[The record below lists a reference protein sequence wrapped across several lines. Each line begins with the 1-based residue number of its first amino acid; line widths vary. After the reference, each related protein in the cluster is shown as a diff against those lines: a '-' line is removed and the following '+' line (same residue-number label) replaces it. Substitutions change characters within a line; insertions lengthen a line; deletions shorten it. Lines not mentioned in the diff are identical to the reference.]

1 MDYADGS
8 DRIEAVRRF
17 NRFYTRRIGVLQD
30 GLLGSE
36 LSLTQ
41 GRVLYELAHAEPM
54 TASRLGEA
62 IGVDAGYLSRILRGF
77 AARGLIA
84 RQRSESD
91 GRQVILS
98 LTETGRALFDTI
110 DQRARDDVASLL
122 APLPQPAQDRLIV
135 ALDTAAALL
144 GGDAG
149 EKASGVTI
157 LRSPRPGDLGWVVH
171 RHGVLYATEFGWNNG
186 ALEGAVAEAA
196 ARFLREP
203 DPARERC
210 WIAERDGAV
219 VGSVMVVR
227 QTDELARLRLLYLE
241 PAARGFGI
249 GRRFVEECIHFAR
262 SAGYRRMMLTTV
274 SVLTAARAIYERAGF
289 IIAASEPDDSFAPGL
304 IGETWERAL

>member
-1 MDYADGS
+1 MDAANGS

-17 NRFYTRRIGVLQD
+17 NRFYTRRIGVLHD

-36 LSLTQ
+36 LSLTE

-62 IGVDAGYLSRILRGF
+62 VGVDAGYLSRILRGF

-84 RQRSESD
+84 RQQSESD

-98 LTETGRALFDTI
+98 LSEAGRALFDTI
-110 DQRARDDVASLL
+110 DQRARDEVAALL
-122 APLPQPAQDRLIV
+122 APLPQPAQDRLIA

-144 GGDAG
+144 GRDAG
-149 EKASGVTI
+149 EKAPVATV
-157 LRSPRPGDLGWVVH
+157 LRPPRPGDLGWIVH
-171 RHGVLYATEFGWNNG
+171 RHAVLYATEHGWTD
-186 ALEGAVAEAA
+186 AFEATVAETA
-196 ARFLREP
+196 ARFLRNF

-210 WIAERDGAV
+210 WIAERDGAI
-219 VGSVMVVR
+219 VGSVVVVR

-241 PAARGFGI
+241 PAARGHGI
-249 GRRFVEECIHFAR
+249 GRRLVDECIHFAR
-262 SAGYRRMMLTTV
+262 QAGYRRMMLTTI
-274 SVLTAARAIYERAGF
+274 SALTVARGIYQRAGF
-289 IIAASEPDDSFAPGL
+289 TIVASEPDDSFAPGL